1 MSLINQDNDLC
12 PKNILDKIVK
22 IYESYDLDID
32 DMTPEEISRI
42 CKYYSNNIS
51 KLNEDLERSKVS
63 KYSNNKSINKTGNRN
78 VKQKK
83 LIDSLCKNTLF
94 NKEESS
100 QAVEQVFSIIKNSLI
115 KEEEVYIV
123 GFGKFSLE
131 MQRKTRKKSQNYGR
145 YGIKA
150 I

>member
-1 MSLINQDNDLC
+1 MRKAFERMVDFYKTPIGQDLMETTAGAAVAATGQA
-12 PKNILDKIVK
+12 LFT
-22 IYESYDLDID
+22 

-83 LIDSLCKNTLF
+83 IN
-94 NKEESS
+94 
-100 QAVEQVFSIIKNSLI
+100 
-115 KEEEVYIV
+115 
-123 GFGKFSLE
+123 
-131 MQRKTRKKSQNYGR
+131 
-145 YGIKA
+145 
-150 I
+150 

>member
-12 PKNILDKIVK
+12 PKNILDKIIK

-42 CKYYSNNIS
+42 CKYYSNNIP

-83 LIDSLCKNTLF
+83 IN
-94 NKEESS
+94 
-100 QAVEQVFSIIKNSLI
+100 
-115 KEEEVYIV
+115 
-123 GFGKFSLE
+123 
-131 MQRKTRKKSQNYGR
+131 
-145 YGIKA
+145 
-150 I
+150 